1 MTARLDFHGHTG
13 AHTNELVFI
22 EHMGRFSNVGAK
34 LGRAEILR
42 RYIDAC
48 SRRVDWK
55 GIKRADVILFAKD
68 QLAKE
73 VA

>member
-13 AHTNELVFI
+13 AHTNEMVFI
-22 EHMGRFSNVGAK
+22 EYMGRFSAIGGK
-34 LGRAEILR
+34 LGRPEILR

-55 GIKRADVILFAKD
+55 GIGQHEVLAFARL

-73 VA
+73 GL